1 MDATEKWLKLNDLLY
16 DKRREIEYSYLSG
29 RQLRRIRQEKEL
41 LRSDVQE
48 FLKLTNNV
56 KLVM

>member
-41 LRSDVQE
+41 LCSDVQE
-48 FLKLTNNV
+48 FLELTNNV

>member
-41 LRSDVQE
+41 LCSDVQE